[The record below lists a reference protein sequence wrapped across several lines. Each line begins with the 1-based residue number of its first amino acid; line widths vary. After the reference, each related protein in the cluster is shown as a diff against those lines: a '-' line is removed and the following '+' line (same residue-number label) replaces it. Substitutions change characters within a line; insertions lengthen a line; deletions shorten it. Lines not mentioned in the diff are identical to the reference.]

1 MPLAVDATLMDTVDY
16 GCSSREKT
24 CASSKSESLTTFVSG
39 TYSRKVFIGGLPPD
53 LDAGML
59 HVRVLCVWCVCVCG
73 VCCTCVQMHWLHAA
87 MSGACLPR
95 LFHLCGPVPAPCMH
109 ADDIQRHF
117 AWCGALQVDWPY
129 RTKSRALF
137 PPKGDWTCLHTL
149 FT

>member
-1 MPLAVDATLMDTVDY
+1 MCSSVPLAVDAILMDTVDY

-59 HVRVLCVWCVCVCG
+59 HVRVSACVCG
-73 VCCTCVQMHWLHAA
+73 WGWGGRGGVVHVYKCIGCMQLCQVY
-87 MSGACLPR
+87 ACLGCFTSVDQC
-95 LFHLCGPVPAPCMH
+95 LLPACMH
-109 ADDIQRHF
+109 TDDIQRHF

-137 PPKGDWTCLHTL
+137 PPKGN
-149 FT
+149 